1 MSHCCGHDPVRS
13 DITLK
18 VSGMSCA
25 HCKKA
30 VESSVGVLPGVFKV
44 EAVVNQNKVNVS
56 YDPSKVNLDD
66 IKKAIEDA
74 GYDVQD

>member
-18 VSGMSCA
+18 VSGMSCD

-30 VESSVGVLPGVFKV
+30 VETSVGVLPGVTKV
-44 EAVVNQNKVNVS
+44 EAVVDQGKVNVS
-56 YDPSKVNLDD
+56 FDPSKVNLND

-74 GYDVQD
+74 GYEVQE